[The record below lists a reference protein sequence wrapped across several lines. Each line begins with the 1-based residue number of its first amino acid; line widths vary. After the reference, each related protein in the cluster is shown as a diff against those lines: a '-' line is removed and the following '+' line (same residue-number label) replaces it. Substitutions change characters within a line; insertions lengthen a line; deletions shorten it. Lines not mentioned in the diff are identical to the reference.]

1 MESSLSPAPLRSPT
15 ERLGR
20 IFGSAAA
27 VCGLSTAAW
36 AIPSP
41 DVMVNLFA
49 SSAQVLGLVSVLLG
63 RWLWVRKKHGA
74 RGRDGKG
81 YRTAFLTALGL
92 CAVSSIGWGLYAAKI
107 ADERNTRLQ
116 VNLNR
121 NSREEGR
128 KIVDVSLREL
138 SFSKQI
144 ERPDGVQTDELQ
156 RELESRAPGRVLDV
170 RESEEYEVGA
180 IEGAIHA
187 RFPDVLADADRFL
200 DREGRVT
207 LLCFNGNRSSELAEE
222 LRRRGFDAWFVIGGY
237 EKWIAEERPIAFNLE
252 RERRDLR
259 EIPDYANKE
268 VLLDTP
274 DIHTLMAER
283 EVLFVDV
290 RYPGDFEMGHLPG
303 AVNVPFRKLT
313 TPELD
318 ATLASLPKRPI
329 VVPCYDK
336 RSSFFGLVIGL
347 RLSRLGY
354 EYLGRYTVP
363 EGFTVAAGE
372 KAHVAAWRTARE
384 EKTLLSVASQPLA
397 GALTW
402 CREHAGSLAAAIL
415 LLVVLVR
422 LAISPLSA
430 RAERDRRTEAALRPE
445 IDSIKAQFRDD
456 PPARSRET
464 MALLAAHGVKPAWNL
479 ASSVVQIGLF
489 TAFFSVVG
497 SASRGS
503 TETFA
508 WVPELGRP
516 DPTWVLP
523 LVSAV
528 AMGVFVW
535 ITAARRTWK
544 RALGA
549 VVVAGVLLAL
559 VAPLTAGVQLYL
571 AAGLLVLHVHNALVG
586 ALLDWRARAPERR
599 RAAVTAR
606 YADQQVIP
614 LRHAHQIEGCGAKA
628 ARLGRLMEAGL
639 PVPDGFVVRAGAL
652 PHARVTAELRA
663 AIADAHARLGAQR
676 VAVRSSGLNEDGA
689 DKSYA
694 GVFESI
700 LDVDAAGLE
709 RAIEEVARSWQ
720 GARVDA
726 YSAEDCERG
735 GVVVQAMVPAAW
747 AGVLFTEHPGESG
760 TCAIEMVEGL
770 GDDLVSGRKQPHGYR
785 LGRASGRVLG
795 SEMPPIELAPLFE
808 LGRQVEALFGAPQD
822 VEWAWTDGRFLL
834 LQARDVTRFSRLGE
848 DERALRERER
858 HRLLAI
864 LGDADADAPVLVQ
877 NELSELLP
885 EPTPLSLSL
894 MEALWATGG
903 AADRACS
910 RLGIPYEV
918 GPNSKPFLVTAFGK
932 LFVDEREARR
942 RVPRGPSAIAS
953 FQLARS
959 ADSLEESYREEYLPQ
974 ALRSA
979 RLDAAVDLGRL
990 DLSETVALFRERVER
1005 FVHEDYARAEEIN
1018 VAADQYLKSAVRE
1031 LERRGFDPA
1040 EQLSHMPTTVAQE
1053 GAQLLARLGRGEV
1066 DACEF
1071 LAHSGHRA
1079 PHDWELAAPRYRE
1092 DEELVAKM
1100 AERSTGTGT
1109 STVHRAPAARKPLNK
1124 RVLDLAVERALRWQA
1139 MKEEAKHAAL
1149 REVEFLRRLIVEIG
1163 ERTGFGERIFLLR
1176 IEEVGRLADSSWR
1189 GGMALEILQAR
1200 ADERDAIA
1208 GVRLPAQLTAA
1219 TLEALDLQNPGAIA
1233 RPVSTGALRGTRVSG
1248 TAGVIGRARVL
1259 RTPEES
1265 DEFQDG
1271 EILVARFTDPT
1282 WMPLFP
1288 RARAIVTEVG
1298 GWLSHAA
1305 IQAREYG
1312 LPAVVGVRGALDGIR
1327 TGEVVRIAPD
1337 GTVEVLQERRRETRV
1352 PTAIEVVVRRAR
1364 GEVAGRIAN
1373 VSRNGA
1379 LLGIDG
1385 GKLDLGE
1392 ELFLEISGS
1401 PAQSAVVV
1409 RNGIPGI
1416 YGLHLA
1422 SPWSGAVL
1430 ARAS

>member
-1 MESSLSPAPLRSPT
+1 MESIPRPALLRSPT
-15 ERLGR
+15 GGLGR
-20 IFGSAAA
+20 TLGSATA
-27 VCGLSTAAW
+27 VCTLSTAAW

-63 RWLWVRKKHGA
+63 RWLWVRKKRGA
-74 RGRDGKG
+74 RAQGGKG
-81 YRTAFLTALGL
+81 YRTAFLIAIGL

-107 ADERNTRLQ
+107 ADDRNTRLQ

-128 KIVDVSLREL
+128 KIIDVSLREL

-144 ERPDGVQTDELQ
+144 ERPEGVHTEELLRQ
-156 RELESRAPGRVLDV
+156 LEARDPGRLLDV

-180 IEGAIHA
+180 IEGAVHA
-187 RFPDVLADADRFL
+187 RFPDVLADADRFIE
-200 DREGRVT
+200 REGRVT

-222 LRRRGFDAWFVIGGY
+222 LRRRGFDAHFVIGGY
-237 EKWIAEERPIAFNLE
+237 EKWIAEERPISFNLE

-259 EIPDYANKE
+259 EIPDYANKD

-274 DIHTLMAER
+274 DVHALMAER

-290 RYPGDFEMGHLPG
+290 RYPGDFETLGHLPG

-318 ATLASLPKRPI
+318 ATLAALPKRPI

-363 EGFTVAAGE
+363 EGFTAAASE

-402 CREHAGSLAAAIL
+402 CRTHAGSLAAAIV
-415 LLVVLVR
+415 LLVLLVR
-422 LAISPLSA
+422 LAISPLSV
-430 RAERDRRTEAALRPE
+430 RAERDRRVEAALRQE
-445 IDSIKAQFRDD
+445 IDRIKATLRDD

-489 TAFFSVVG
+489 TAFFSVVS
-497 SASRGS
+497 SASRNS

-523 LVSAV
+523 LVSAIL
-528 AMGVFVW
+528 MGLFVW

-544 RALGA
+544 RALGS
-549 VVVAGVLLAL
+549 VVVAGLLLAL
-559 VAPLTAGVQLYL
+559 VAPLSAGVQLYL

-586 ALLDWRARAPERR
+586 VVMDWRARAPERR

-606 YADQQVIP
+606 YADQPVIP
-614 LRHAHQIEGCGAKA
+614 LRHAHAIEGCGAKA
-628 ARLGRLMEAGL
+628 ARLGRLIEAGL

-652 PHARVTAELRA
+652 PHARVPTELRA

-709 RAIEEVARSWQ
+709 HAIEEVARSWQ

-735 GVVVQAMVPAAW
+735 GIVVQAMVPAAW

-795 SEMPPIELAPLFE
+795 GEQPPVELGPLFE
-808 LGRQVEALFGAPQD
+808 LGRRVEALFGAPQD
-822 VEWAWTDGRFLL
+822 VEWAWADGRFLL

-858 HRLLAI
+858 HRLLELI
-864 LGDADADAPVLVQ
+864 GNADADAPVLVQ

-894 MEALWATGG
+894 MEALWAHDG

-910 RLGIPYEV
+910 NLGIPYEV

-932 LFVDEREARR
+932 LFVDEREAKR
-942 RVPRGPSAIAS
+942 RVPRAPSAIAS

-959 ADSLEESYREEYLPQ
+959 ADALEDSYREEYLPE

-979 RLDAAVDLGRL
+979 RLDAAVDLARL
-990 DLSETVALFRERVER
+990 DLAETVALFRERVQR

-1040 EQLSHMPTTVAQE
+1040 EQLSHMPTTVVQE
-1053 GAQLLARLGRGEV
+1053 GAQLLARLGRREI
-1066 DACEF
+1066 DAGEF

-1100 AERSTGTGT
+1100 AERSMG
-1109 STVHRAPAARKPLNK
+1109 TVHRAPVAGKPLQK

-1139 MKEEAKHAAL
+1139 LKEEAKHAAL

-1176 IEEVGRLADSSWR
+1176 IDELGRLDDSTWR
-1189 GGMALEILQAR
+1189 GGTALEILQAR
-1200 ADERDAIA
+1200 ADERDALA
-1208 GVRLPAQLTAA
+1208 CVRLPAQLAA
-1219 TLEALDLQNPGAIA
+1219 STLEDLDLQNPGAIA
-1233 RPVSTGALRGTRVSG
+1233 RPVSSGALRGTRVSG
-1248 TAGVIGRARVL
+1248 TGGVIGRARVL
-1259 RTPEES
+1259 RTAEES

-1312 LPAVVGVRGALDGIR
+1312 LPAVVGVRGALDAIR
-1327 TGEVVRIAPD
+1327 TGEVIRIAPD
-1337 GTVEVLQERRRETRV
+1337 GTVEVLQERRRDRRV

-1364 GEVAGRIAN
+1364 GELVGRIAN
-1373 VSRNGA
+1373 VSQNGA
-1379 LLGIDG
+1379 LLGIEG

-1392 ELFLEISGS
+1392 ELSLEIAGS
-1401 PAQSAVVV
+1401 PAHSAVVV

-1422 SPWSGAVL
+1422 SPLPGALL
-1430 ARAS
+1430 AKAG